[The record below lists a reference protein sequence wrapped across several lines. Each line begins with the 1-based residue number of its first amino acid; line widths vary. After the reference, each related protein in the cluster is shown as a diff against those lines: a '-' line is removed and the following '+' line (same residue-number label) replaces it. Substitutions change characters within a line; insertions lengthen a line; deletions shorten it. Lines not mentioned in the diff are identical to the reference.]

1 MPEASNSVGH
11 KYDSSN
17 SSTCKL
23 TTDGTRNNAS
33 SSKLAEGAHSVLCI
47 TGADET
53 SLVMTGNTFNGLA
66 NCDASEAIKITGIPG
81 AEQEFEK
88 NTVDQKKNISIQN
101 NSSRKGFAVK

>member
-1 MPEASNSVGH
+1 MAGH
-11 KYDSSN
+11 KYDI
-17 SSTCKL
+17 STCKS
-23 TTDGTRNNAS
+23 TTDETQNNAS
-33 SSKLAEGAHSVLCI
+33 SSKLAKGAHSVLCI
-47 TGADET
+47 TGADGT

-66 NCDASEAIKITGIPG
+66 NCDASEAIKITRISG